1 MPRPFCVVSD
11 SCYNGS
17 RIGSENEPIMKYSAF
32 NTSGKREPERTEC
45 DLLLLALVS
54 DTGSAG
60 VQTNRRPAHLC
71 STPNVRPRA
80 TMKSNGPGQNIVLY
94 ANRAPHQREHPCLP
108 GAAEP
113 ECAKN

>member
-60 VQTNRRPAHLC
+60 VQIQSPA
-71 STPNVRPRA
+71 
-80 TMKSNGPGQNIVLY
+80 
-94 ANRAPHQREHPCLP
+94 
-108 GAAEP
+108 GAFVFDAERLA
-113 ECAKN
+113 EDHYEIQMDRDRT

>member
-17 RIGSENEPIMKYSAF
+17 RIGSENELIMKYSAF

-60 VQTNRRPAHLC
+60 VQIQSPA
-71 STPNVRPRA
+71 
-80 TMKSNGPGQNIVLY
+80 
-94 ANRAPHQREHPCLP
+94 
-108 GAAEP
+108 GAFVFDAERLA
-113 ECAKN
+113 EGH